1 MCALYQTGKKRDCA
15 ATTTNTYQTHLCLPP
30 LQNERICDNIFNNIE
45 PYFHTTSQHKENID
59 EIFVSMDSHHRMHIA
74 HGIFWMDAEGASPA
88 PYTVI
93 LNADVEAGLWRPRD
107 DAPDILDYV
116 KYVRTCLCEYVHLL
130 LSLLPHCHV
139 HPLTPSPTHPPA
151 LTALAPTPTV
161 IAIARTGTTRKS

>member
-1 MCALYQTGKKRDCA
+1 MRILAQRQQPTLTKLTCVSLSSEINESAI
-15 ATTTNTYQTHLCLPP
+15 THLTTLNRISTP
-30 LQNERICDNIFNNIE
+30 L
-45 PYFHTTSQHKENID
+45 HSQHKENID

-116 KYVRTCLCEYVHLL
+116 KYVSTSLCEYVHLQ
-130 LSLLPHCHV
+130 LSLLPHCHA
-139 HPLTPSPTHPPA
+139 HPLTPSPTRIDRIGP
-151 LTALAPTPTV
+151 
-161 IAIARTGTTRKS
+161 